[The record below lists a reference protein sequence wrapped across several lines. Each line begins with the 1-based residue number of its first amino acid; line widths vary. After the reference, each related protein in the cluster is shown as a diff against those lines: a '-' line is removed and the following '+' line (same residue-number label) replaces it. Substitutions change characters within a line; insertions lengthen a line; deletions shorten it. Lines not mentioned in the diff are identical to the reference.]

1 MHTWCLG
8 GWGGWGGWGPGS
20 IFWLMSVTP
29 GQEKRS
35 INALGVLDTES
46 TTLTQY
52 IILKYEILK
61 LNSTVLPLS
70 EGYISHYTTAC
81 PFTQG

>member
-1 MHTWCLG
+1 MHTWCL
-8 GWGGWGGWGPGS
+8 GGWGGWGPGS

-70 EGYISHYTTAC
+70 EGYISQYT
-81 PFTQG
+81 P